1 MKKNNSS
8 SWIAYIGWSAF
19 ANLLLQGL
27 SDKVKTGRDVAKVL
41 AGGAAAGAGLCG
53 LVKIVKK
60 TSDDKKKNRPP
71 QNSDT
76 EVTKISVV
84 TPIKYWNGKAIL
96 HYGYTY
102 TFSVKEFSNGLPHDF
117 SNIKWEYSY
126 VDEEGNRIVNLIS
139 NKTWKG
145 KSVIVTV
152 NNKAICGK
160 TIKIVAYINSKQSS
174 AQLEAV
180 VSYGLVYK
188 GCKKW
193 GELQQCKS
201 RSLNPI
207 ELIKEDKL
215 GLLGAQRVAEL
226 YGRGKKYCKFIYER
240 YPATGTRFVLSNKDN
255 LANEV
260 IDNFYTG
267 KKSKLTFNENHHLS
281 KELAVNPTFQ
291 TYWHDYLN
299 VLAKL
304 ITSKYGYT
312 IIEAI
317 TDENFKS
324 LFSLAKWLPNFS
336 VKSEIISY
344 DYYGLIGN
352 TQQIEVELEIFKM
365 NTYQYLV
372 NTKMYIRD
380 TYGADRDDINDVV
393 SIKTLSQSLPAFYV
407 LQNCFG
413 CHPFVTEI
421 IYKHSDIINVTRL

>member
-1 MKKNNSS
+1 
-8 SWIAYIGWSAF
+8 
-19 ANLLLQGL
+19 
-27 SDKVKTGRDVAKVL
+27 
-41 AGGAAAGAGLCG
+41 
-53 LVKIVKK
+53 
-60 TSDDKKKNRPP
+60 
-71 QNSDT
+71 
-76 EVTKISVV
+76 
-84 TPIKYWNGKAIL
+84 
-96 HYGYTY
+96 
-102 TFSVKEFSNGLPHDF
+102 
-117 SNIKWEYSY
+117 
-126 VDEEGNRIVNLIS
+126 
-139 NKTWKG
+139 
-145 KSVIVTV
+145 
-152 NNKAICGK
+152 
-160 TIKIVAYINSKQSS
+160 
-174 AQLEAV
+174 
-180 VSYGLVYK
+180 VYK

-421 IYKHSDIINVTRL
+421 IYNHSYIIDVTKL